1 MKIDEVNI
9 LHEKAKDR
17 KDGIYSYRG
26 NLWVVKNNRF
36 VAYADYS
43 GKCFQIMGMFTV
55 CIGETDRY
63 KRKELLTK
71 WLFSKT

>member
-36 VAYADYS
+36 VAYADHF

-55 CIGETDRY
+55 CIGEVDRY
-63 KRKELLTK
+63 KRKELLIK
-71 WLFSKT
+71 WLFSKP